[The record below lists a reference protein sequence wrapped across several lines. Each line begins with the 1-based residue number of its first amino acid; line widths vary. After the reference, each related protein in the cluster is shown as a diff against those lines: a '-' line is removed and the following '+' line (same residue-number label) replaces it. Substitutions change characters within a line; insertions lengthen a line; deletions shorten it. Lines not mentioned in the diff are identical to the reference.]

1 MTRPSIH
8 TRLDAAYQT
17 PLTARLAGRTRDG
30 REAVGMS
37 VGIPNRQANRPQ
49 EPEDDLDRLLDSLD
63 ALEL

>member
-1 MTRPSIH
+1 MIQPSIH
-8 TRLDAAYQT
+8 TRLDGAYQT
-17 PLTARLAGRTRDG
+17 PLTARPAGRTPHG

-49 EPEDDLDRLLDSLD
+49 EPEDDLDRLMDSLD